1 MPGAG
6 PLGRW
11 CAAWAL
17 LVLGVGVEPAFGA
30 PGGSGAPADEPHDT
44 AAGPPEPV
52 WEGAIGLI
60 VRQGAAYPGSAL
72 RHTGIRPGGF
82 LRWGPYTVTGAGGF
96 TTRRNIDLDRG
107 FGAELLRTDALRLRL
122 NLRQDG
128 GRAQDRSPELA
139 GMGDIRST
147 LRARFSLRWE
157 PEPGWVLTGA
167 SSLDLLGRVGGYG
180 LDAGVSRQWDFG
192 HGRRLVLSAGL
203 TGAGGGYMQTW
214 HGVTPEQAARSG
226 YPVYRAADGL
236 RGAYGAASYRHEFG
250 REWSSYVEASASR
263 LVGPAARSP
272 LTRRAGT
279 QGLGAGLAWRF

>member
-17 LVLGVGVEPAFGA
+17 LALGVGVEPAFGA

-96 TTRRNIDLDRG
+96 TTRRNMPENGTVTARRG
-107 FGAELLRTDALRLRL
+107 GSARTK
-122 NLRQDG
+122 
-128 GRAQDRSPELA
+128 
-139 GMGDIRST
+139 
-147 LRARFSLRWE
+147 E
-157 PEPGWVLTGA
+157 PVNNP
-167 SSLDLLGRVGGYG
+167 VGG
-180 LDAGVSRQWDFG
+180 
-192 HGRRLVLSAGL
+192 
-203 TGAGGGYMQTW
+203 
-214 HGVTPEQAARSG
+214 
-226 YPVYRAADGL
+226 
-236 RGAYGAASYRHEFG
+236 
-250 REWSSYVEASASR
+250 
-263 LVGPAARSP
+263 
-272 LTRRAGT
+272 
-279 QGLGAGLAWRF
+279 